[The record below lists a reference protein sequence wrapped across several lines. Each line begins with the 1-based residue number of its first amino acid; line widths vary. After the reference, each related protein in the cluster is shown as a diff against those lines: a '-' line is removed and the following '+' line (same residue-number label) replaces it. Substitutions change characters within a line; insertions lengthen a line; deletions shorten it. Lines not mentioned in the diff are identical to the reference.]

1 MSAYDIEPGYD
12 DVSECDILPG
22 YGDVGECDILPDYG
36 DVGEYVSCLVRA
48 TLDIL
53 CVRLIGCRSIS

>member
-48 TLDIL
+48 TLSCLSD
-53 CVRLIGCRSIS
+53 